1 MGTDDPLDTLYMF
14 GRFLLSGLCFAA
26 AVPAVAYAIKVRAR
40 LGRDVRL
47 AHIGAALL
55 IMAATVSAVDAVEN
69 VFILTREPTA
79 LSSWM
84 RLICIDMLLPF
95 YAYLL
100 VCAWQER
107 DQAEAELSRL
117 LVTDPLTG
125 TLNRRGFFE
134 RAIAAAGTA
143 SRAGQAV
150 SVIMLDLDRFKDIND
165 GFGHAAGDEVLR
177 RFAAVVAQALQPGDV
192 FGRVGGEEFAVVL
205 PGCSEAMASGT
216 AERLRERVRALVAHP
231 AAHAAVTVSTGVACL
246 PAGLAPEPALLN
258 ALSAADGA
266 LYAAKQARGV
276 HALRAAVPARTE
288 RAAKG

>member
-165 GFGHAAGDEVLR
+165 GFGHAPATRCCDALPPWWR
-177 RFAAVVAQALQPGDV
+177 RRCSPATCSAASAARNSQW
-192 FGRVGGEEFAVVL
+192 
-205 PGCSEAMASGT
+205 CC
-216 AERLRERVRALVAHP
+216 P
-231 AAHAAVTVSTGVACL
+231 AAPRRWRRAPPSACVSGCG
-246 PAGLAPEPALLN
+246 PWWRIPPHMP
-258 ALSAADGA
+258 
-266 LYAAKQARGV
+266 R
-276 HALRAAVPARTE
+276 
-288 RAAKG
+288 